1 MASIHEGFV
10 QIHPELKLALN
21 NFINPNKNL
30 HTDRHLQQ
38 WQISLSISFWQH
50 GDTRTSWT
58 TLTYFILS
66 WYGKASKLIGQYFPF
81 LFLKLDFWWTDESFL
96 SLLFPSFVCLNF
108 SPASW
113 LWPFATCCWWVG
125 ICFVF
130 VFFFSL
136 HLGEDL
142 SAPAENDYISIQSK
156 RSLWNTP
163 EILSTDFPGSFR
175 SLYFILFNK
184 KVAGGVMLSLMLLL
198 HLHCIFLHELVSFRQ

>member
-30 HTDRHLQQ
+30 HTDHHLQQ
-38 WQISLSISFWQH
+38 WHISLSISFWQH

-66 WYGKASKLIGQYFPF
+66 WYGKAKLIGQYFPF
-81 LFLKLDFWWTDESFL
+81 LFFKLDFWWTDESFL
-96 SLLFPSFVCLNF
+96 SLYSRLPSVQTFHQLLDFDRLLRAADGLAYVLFLS
-108 SPASW
+108 
-113 LWPFATCCWWVG
+113 
-125 ICFVF
+125 
-130 VFFFSL
+130 FFSL

-142 SAPAENDYISIQSK
+142 SAVAENNYISIQSQ

-184 KVAGGVMLSLMLLL
+184 KVAGGVMSSLMLLL

>member
-10 QIHPELKLALN
+10 QIHPELKLPLN

-30 HTDRHLQQ
+30 HTDHHLQQ
-38 WQISLSISFWQH
+38 WHISLSISFWQH

-58 TLTYFILS
+58 TLTYFIS
-66 WYGKASKLIGQYFPF
+66 SIGKRIF
-81 LFLKLDFWWTDESFL
+81 LFFSLNLISDERMNHFSPFYSRLSSVQTFHQLLDFDRLLRAADGLAYVLFL
-96 SLLFPSFVCLNF
+96 SSFF
-108 SPASW
+108 
-113 LWPFATCCWWVG
+113 
-125 ICFVF
+125 
-130 VFFFSL
+130 L

-142 SAPAENDYISIQSK
+142 SAVAENNYISIQSQ

>member
-66 WYGKASKLIGQYFPF
+66 CYGKASKLIGQYFPF

-96 SLLFPSFVCLNF
+96 SLLFPSFICLTVCYVLLMGWHMF
-108 SPASW
+108 
-113 LWPFATCCWWVG
+113 
-125 ICFVF
+125 CFCL
-130 VFFFSL
+130 FFSL
-136 HLGEDL
+136 HLSEDL

>member
-30 HTDRHLQQ
+30 HTDHHLQQ
-38 WQISLSISFWQH
+38 WHISLSISFWQH
-50 GDTRTSWT
+50 RDTRTSWT

-66 WYGKASKLIGQYFPF
+66 WYGKAKLIGQYFPF
-81 LFLKLDFWWTDESFL
+81 LFFKLDFWWTDESFL
-96 SLLFPSFVCLNF
+96 SLYSRLPSVQTFHQLLDFDRLLRAADGLAYVLFLS
-108 SPASW
+108 
-113 LWPFATCCWWVG
+113 
-125 ICFVF
+125 
-130 VFFFSL
+130 FFSL

-142 SAPAENDYISIQSK
+142 SAVAENNYISIQSQ

-184 KVAGGVMLSLMLLL
+184 KVAGGVMSSLMLLL